1 MEPWQIASLFFG
13 GIVTLVG
20 TVYGAYKAGKTT
32 VKVKELDV
40 DGKAFER
47 AEKIYAG
54 AIGTLQ
60 QQYNSLDAARTAD
73 NAAHAKELAKRD
85 ARLDQVEKEV
95 NKVRDQNNA
104 LVTFVYKMLALLRTH
119 NLTDQINPLDV
130 PDGIHI

>member
-1 MEPWQIASLFFG
+1 MTPELWGLTISG
-13 GIVTLVG
+13 GLALIGVL
-20 TVYGAYKAGKTT
+20 YGAYRAGKTT

-47 AEKIYAG
+47 AEQIYAG

-60 QQYNSLDAARTAD
+60 KQYADLDAARKED
-73 NAAHAKELAKRD
+73 NVNHALELAKRD
-85 ARLDQVEKEV
+85 ERLERVEKEV
-95 NKVRDQNNA
+95 TKVRDQNNA
-104 LVTFVYKMLALLRTH
+104 LVTFVYKMLAILRSH

>member
-1 MEPWQIASLFFG
+1 VEQWQAIILG
-13 GIVTLVG
+13 CITLAG
-20 TVYGAYKAGKTT
+20 SVYGAYRAGKTT

-47 AEKIYAG
+47 AEQIYAG

-60 QQYNSLDAARTAD
+60 KQYSDLDTARKED
-73 NAAHAKELAKRD
+73 NVAHALELAKRD
-85 ARLDQVEKEV
+85 ERLERVEKEV

-104 LVTFVYKMLALLRTH
+104 LVTFVYKMLAILRTH
-119 NLTDQINPLDV
+119 NLTDEINPLDV

>member
-13 GIVTLVG
+13 GLATLAG

-47 AEKIYAG
+47 AEKIYDG

-60 QQYNSLDAARTAD
+60 RQLTELDAARKED
-73 NAAHAKELAKRD
+73 NVSHAAELAKRD
-85 ARLDQVEKEV
+85 ERLERVEKEV
-95 NKVRDQNNA
+95 RSVRDQNNA
-104 LVTFVYKMLALLRTH
+104 LVTFTYKMLAILRRH
-119 NLTDQINPLDV
+119 NLTEEINPLDV